1 LGYNNPMINTHT
13 DPALFVDDALL
24 LVEQNFYFLHAG
36 EFYDALNRR
45 EDLSRMVPAHIVRQ
59 FEDGVAYTFGGEL
72 TRTVVSHD
80 HEYGDETG
88 GLFAWFVEFNAFRG
102 IAMGM
107 LEALAHPSPFQDFVQ
122 GRLGEVRYEN
132 FVDIVAFVRNVLS
145 HNTHAEIRL
154 NKKDYEGR
162 RKRIARMGRELQVVF
177 NFNYHDDLPEIAA
190 PSPRYGAQFAVDFG
204 SLSESVPFLEI
215 LPMGKLMMLS
225 ELCFNLVVAYRNT

>member
-1 LGYNNPMINTHT
+1 MGYNNLMTNEPSDSTT
-13 DPALFVDDALL
+13 LVDDALL

-45 EDLSRMVPAHIVRQ
+45 EDLSRLIPSHIVRQ
-59 FEDGVAYTFGGEL
+59 FDDGVAYTFGGEL
-72 TRTVVSHD
+72 TRTVVQHD

-88 GLFAWFVEFNAFRG
+88 GLFAYFVEFNAFRG

-107 LEALAHPSPFQDFVQ
+107 LEALAHPSQFQDFVQ

-162 RKRIARMGRELQVVF
+162 RKRIARMRRELEVVF
-177 NFNYHDDLPEIAA
+177 DFNYHDDLPEIAA
-190 PSPRYGAQFAVDFG
+190 PSVEYGAQFAVDFG
-204 SLSESVPFLEI
+204 ALSESVPFLEI

-225 ELCFNLVVAYRNT
+225 ELCFNLTVAYRNR

>member
-1 LGYNNPMINTHT
+1 MTNEPSDSTTL
-13 DPALFVDDALL
+13 VDDALL

-45 EDLSRMVPAHIVRQ
+45 EDLSRLIPSHIVRQ
-59 FEDGVAYTFGGEL
+59 FDDGVAYTFGGEL
-72 TRTVVSHD
+72 TRTVVQHD

-88 GLFAWFVEFNAFRG
+88 GLFAYFVEFNAFRG

-107 LEALAHPSPFQDFVQ
+107 LEALAHPSQFQDFVQ

-162 RKRIARMGRELQVVF
+162 RKRIARMRRELEVVF
-177 NFNYHDDLPEIAA
+177 DFNYHDDLPEIAA
-190 PSPRYGAQFAVDFG
+190 PSVEYGAQFAVDFG
-204 SLSESVPFLEI
+204 ALSESVPFLEI

-225 ELCFNLVVAYRNT
+225 ELCFNLTVAYRNR